1 MIKAASMDVTWPLS
15 YDAFVPPSKKEV
27 SKWKCS
33 PNISPPQLT
42 PPSSPRS
49 PARHSTADELTLTE
63 SDSESDY
70 LKLQAEN
77 IKEKEKLLTEMGI
90 PEAAAA
96 AKKRPRKR
104 PRKATTTTTTVPRK
118 SARIAAKSS
127 NRDEGGQDQERADAG
142 GLREPGEPHAEGGDQ
157 DANDDLRGAA
167 VSPDGG
173 GQDTGAPSGQHPIP
187 GSLVADYDSGNDT
200 SMD

>member
-1 MIKAASMDVTWPLS
+1 MEMFFKHLNTSIQ
-15 YDAFVPPSKKEV
+15 SKCAK
-27 SKWKCS
+27 
-33 PNISPPQLT
+33 
-42 PPSSPRS
+42 
-49 PARHSTADELTLTE
+49 HFTADELTLTE

-77 IKEKEKLLTEMGI
+77 IKEKFFRELAI
-90 PEAAAA
+90 PDAAAA
-96 AKKRPRKR
+96 NKKPGAKRPRK
-104 PRKATTTTTTVPRK
+104 TTTTTVPRK

-127 NRDEGGQDQERADAG
+127 SRDDGGQGRADAG
-142 GLREPGEPHAEGGDQ
+142 GLHEPGEPHADGGDQ

-187 GSLVADYDSGNDT
+187 GSLVAEYDSD
-200 SMD
+200 MD

>member
-1 MIKAASMDVTWPLS
+1 
-15 YDAFVPPSKKEV
+15 
-27 SKWKCS
+27 
-33 PNISPPQLT
+33 
-42 PPSSPRS
+42 
-49 PARHSTADELTLTE
+49 
-63 SDSESDY
+63 
-70 LKLQAEN
+70 
-77 IKEKEKLLTEMGI
+77 MGI

-96 AKKRPRKR
+96 AKKRPKKR

-127 NRDEGGQDQERADAG
+127 NRDEGGQESADAG

-157 DANDDLRGAA
+157 DANDDLCGAA

>member
-1 MIKAASMDVTWPLS
+1 MQPHRQSDTGCGL
-15 YDAFVPPSKKEV
+15 V
-27 SKWKCS
+27 SVV
-33 PNISPPQLT
+33 
-42 PPSSPRS
+42 
-49 PARHSTADELTLTE
+49 TLTE

-77 IKEKEKLLTEMGI
+77 IKEKEKLFRELAI
-90 PEAAAA
+90 PDAAAA
-96 AKKRPRKR
+96 NKKRGAKRPRK
-104 PRKATTTTTTVPRK
+104 TTTTTVPRK

-127 NRDEGGQDQERADAG
+127 SRDDGGQGRADAG
-142 GLREPGEPHAEGGDQ
+142 GLHEPGEPHAEGRDQ

-173 GQDTGAPSGQHPIP
+173 GQDTVAPSGQHPIP